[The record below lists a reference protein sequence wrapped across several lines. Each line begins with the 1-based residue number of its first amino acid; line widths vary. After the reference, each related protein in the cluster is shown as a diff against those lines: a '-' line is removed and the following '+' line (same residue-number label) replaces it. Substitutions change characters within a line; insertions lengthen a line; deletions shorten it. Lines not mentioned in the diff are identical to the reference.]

1 MQKCI
6 KLDPKVK
13 KQQHFFLVILRL
25 YIALGS
31 CFSPSPYFIL
41 SIIPINQVHLGFICP
56 KNLSQSCGGSFR
68 CLTLSV
74 TTGLHLV
81 VNHLYSIYIHEGIAW
96 YTYHMKD
103 VDCIGVVWPSFLFG
117 RHGVA
122 STPSH
127 CVLSTLP
134 CVCVQSWK
142 WGKQPQNPSTEQI
155 RHQWQQIGHLLSQ
168 TWLKKIEWK
177 WVAKWLVDVLTLWAV

>member
-1 MQKCI
+1 MYKI
-6 KLDPKVK
+6 RSKSK
-13 KQQHFFLVILRL
+13 KTTTPFFLSFCLCTLHLELWAVSLL
-25 YIALGS
+25 LHTL
-31 CFSPSPYFIL
+31 FFPSF
-41 SIIPINQVHLGFICP
+41 NQVHLGFICP

-68 CLTLSV
+68 CRTLSV
-74 TTGLHLV
+74 TTDLHLV
-81 VNHLYSIYIHEGIAW
+81 VNHLYSIYIHEEIAW

-142 WGKQPQNPSTEQI
+142 WGKQPQTPARNRFGTSDN
-155 RHQWQQIGHLLSQ
+155 R
-168 TWLKKIEWK
+168 
-177 WVAKWLVDVLTLWAV
+177 